1 VLSGGVPVEVLKQ
14 IVEFQNAQANQK
26 QDTAKQ

>member
-1 VLSGGVPVEVLKQ
+1 VEVLKQ
-14 IVEFQNAQANQK
+14 IVEFQSAQANQK